1 VDKSRGIVLAQS
13 IWDNVLSNL
22 EKKINKQSFSMW
34 LKDTEPL
41 SIKGD
46 ILQIKVKDD
55 VAVRHLKDKYLKDI
69 EEIIESATGKKYLC
83 EFITEIE
90 VKDIVTQSSK
100 DPFSNGISF
109 KIENRDSQLNHNSTM
124 LNQNYTFENFVVG
137 PNNQLAHAA
146 AKSVSRSPATQF
158 NPLFIYG
165 GTGLGK
171 THLIQAIGHFLI
183 QERPYLKVLY
193 IPTEQFIN
201 EFIYSIQT
209 NTQHSFKIKYRNV
222 DVLMIDDI
230 QFLEKKEET
239 QNEFFHT
246 FNTLYENKKQIVISS
261 DRPPKQIATL
271 ADRLRTRFEWGMI
284 TDIQTPNLETREAI
298 LRNKAAKEN
307 IVISDEAFNYIAR
320 RITSSIRALESALAN
335 LRMVYDIY
343 KEPINIKHVKE
354 HLKHLFDEESS
365 KKVTPNDIITK
376 ISDLY
381 NISVEDIISKS
392 RQSKIVTPRFIAMYL
407 TRTLTDMTTTD
418 IGKLFGHRDH
428 SSVVNAINKIEEDMK
443 NDNDFR
449 EQIEELKIELL
460 S

>member
-1 VDKSRGIVLAQS
+1 MAQR
-13 IWDNVLSNL
+13 IWDNVLTDL

-69 EEIIESATGKKYLC
+69 EEIIESTTGKKYSC

-90 VKDIVTQSSK
+90 FKDMEKSIIHE
-100 DPFSNGISF
+100 PFIDNIQYTKS
-109 KIENRDSQLNHNSTM
+109 ENNRKSPLNE
-124 LNQNYTFENFVVG
+124 NYTFENFVVG

-171 THLIQAIGHFLI
+171 THLIQAIGHYLL

-222 DVLMIDDI
+222 DILMIDDI

-246 FNTLYENKKQIVISS
+246 FNTLYENKKQIIISS

-343 KEPINIKHVKE
+343 NEPITMKHIKE

-365 KKVTPNDIITK
+365 RKVTPNDIITK

-392 RQSKIVTPRFIAMYL
+392 RQSKIVQPRFVAMYL
-407 TRTLTDMTTTD
+407 TRKLTDMTTTD
-418 IGKLFGHRDH
+418 IGKQFGHRDH
-428 SSVVNAINKIEEDMK
+428 STVVNAINKIEEDMK
-443 NDNDFR
+443 NNSDFK
-449 EQIEELKIELL
+449 EQIEELKIELR

>member
-1 VDKSRGIVLAQS
+1 LAHR
-13 IWDNVLSNL
+13 IWDNVLTDL
-22 EKKINKQSFSMW
+22 ERKINKQSFGMW

-69 EEIIESATGKKYLC
+69 EEIIESTTGKKYSC

-90 VKDIVTQSSK
+90 FKDLEKSIVHE
-100 DPFSNGISF
+100 PFV
-109 KIENRDSQLNHNSTM
+109 ENIQYEKSENNRKSP

-171 THLIQAIGHFLI
+171 THLIQAIGHYLL

-222 DVLMIDDI
+222 DILMIDDI

-246 FNTLYENKKQIVISS
+246 FNTLYENKKQIIISS

-307 IVISDEAFNYIAR
+307 IIISDEAFNYIAR

-343 KEPINIKHVKE
+343 NEPITMKHIKE

-365 KKVTPNDIITK
+365 RKVTPNDIITK

-392 RQSKIVTPRFIAMYL
+392 RQSKIVTPRFVAMYL
-407 TRTLTDMTTTD
+407 TRKLTDMTTTD
-418 IGKLFGHRDH
+418 IGKQFGHRDH
-428 SSVVNAINKIEEDMK
+428 STVVNAINKIEEDMK
-443 NDNDFR
+443 NNSDFK
-449 EQIEELKIELL
+449 EQIEELKIELR

>member
-1 VDKSRGIVLAQS
+1 LAHV
-13 IWDNVLSNL
+13 IWDKVLKNL
-22 EKKINKQSFSMW
+22 ETRINKQSFAMW

-41 SIKGD
+41 SIEGD
-46 ILQIKVKDD
+46 LLKIRVKDD
-55 VAVRHLKDKYLKDI
+55 VAARHLKDQYLKDI
-69 EEIIESATGKKYLC
+69 EEIIESATGKKYNC
-83 EFITEIE
+83 EFITE
-90 VKDIVTQSSK
+90 SSAYENPK
-100 DPFSNGISF
+100 KNDSSPF
-109 KIENRDSQLNHNSTM
+109 ENITTTPRMENERVSP

-171 THLIQAIGHFLI
+171 THLIQAIGHYLLK
-183 QERPYLKVLY
+183 ERPYLKILY
-193 IPTEQFIN
+193 ISTEQFIN

-209 NTQHSFKIKYRNV
+209 NTQQSFKIKYRNV
-222 DVLMIDDI
+222 DILLIDDI
-230 QFLEKKEET
+230 QFLERKEET

-298 LRNKAAKEN
+298 LRNKAAKED

-343 KEPINIKHVKE
+343 REPISVRHVKE
-354 HLKHLFDEESS
+354 HLKHLFDEETSR
-365 KKVTPNDIITK
+365 KVTPNDII
-376 ISDLY
+376 SRVADLY
-381 NISVEDIISKS
+381 GVTVEDIISKS
-392 RQSKIVTPRFIAMYL
+392 RQSKVVMPRFVSMYL
-407 TRTLTDMTTTD
+407 TRKLTDMTTTD
-418 IGKLFGHRDH
+418 IGKQFGDRDH
-428 SSVVNAINKIEEDMK
+428 STVVNAINKIEDDMK
-443 NDNDFR
+443 NNYEFK
-449 EQIEELKIELL
+449 EQIEDLKVELR

>member
-1 VDKSRGIVLAQS
+1 MAQV
-13 IWDNVLSNL
+13 IWDNVLKSL
-22 EKKINKQSFSMW
+22 EKRINKQSYAMW

-41 SIKGD
+41 SIDGD
-46 ILQIKVKDD
+46 VLKIRVKDD
-55 VAVRHLKDKYLKDI
+55 VAARHLRDQYMKDI
-69 EEIIESATGKKYLC
+69 EEIIESATGKRYNC
-83 EFITEIE
+83 EFVTEASAYE
-90 VKDIVTQSSK
+90 KSK
-100 DPFSNGISF
+100 TPDSPFSNISTTPR
-109 KIENRDSQLNHNSTM
+109 IENERVSPLNP
-124 LNQNYTFENFVVG
+124 NYIFENFVVG

-171 THLIQAIGHFLI
+171 THLIQAIGHYLLK
-183 QERPYLKVLY
+183 ERPYLKVLY
-193 IPTEQFIN
+193 ISTEQFIN

-209 NTQHSFKIKYRNV
+209 NTQQSFKIKYRNV
-222 DVLMIDDI
+222 DILLIDDI
-230 QFLEKKEET
+230 QFLERKEET

-298 LRNKAAKEN
+298 LRNKAAKED

-343 KEPINIKHVKE
+343 SEPITVRHVKE
-354 HLKHLFDEESS
+354 HLKHLFDEETSRR
-365 KKVTPNDIITK
+365 VTPNDII
-376 ISDLY
+376 SRVADLY
-381 NISVEDIISKS
+381 GVSVEDIISKS
-392 RQSKIVTPRFIAMYL
+392 RQSKVVMPRFVAMYL
-407 TRTLTDMTTTD
+407 TRKLTDMTTTD
-418 IGKLFGHRDH
+418 IGRQFGDRDH
-428 SSVVNAINKIEEDMK
+428 STVVNAINKIEEDMK
-443 NDNDFR
+443 NNFEFK
-449 EQIEELKIELL
+449 EQIEDLRVELR

>member
-1 VDKSRGIVLAQS
+1 MAQV
-13 IWDNVLSNL
+13 IWDNVLKNL
-22 EKKINKQSFSMW
+22 EKRINKQSFAMW

-41 SIKGD
+41 AIEGD
-46 ILQIKVKDD
+46 ILRIRVKDD
-55 VAVRHLKDKYLKDI
+55 VAARHLKDQYLRDI
-69 EEIIESATGKKYLC
+69 EEIIESATGKRYTC
-83 EFITEIE
+83 EFVTEASSFEKIKQPDT
-90 VKDIVTQSSK
+90 VFNNVTTT
-100 DPFSNGISF
+100 PRT
-109 KIENRDSQLNHNSTM
+109 ENERVSPLNP
-124 LNQNYTFENFVVG
+124 NYTFENFVIG

-171 THLIQAIGHFLI
+171 THLIQAIGHHLL

-193 IPTEQFIN
+193 ISTEQFIN

-209 NTQHSFKIKYRNV
+209 NTQQSFKIKYRNV
-222 DVLMIDDI
+222 DILLIDDI
-230 QFLEKKEET
+230 QFLERKEET

-307 IVISDEAFNYIAR
+307 IVISDDAFNYIAR

-343 KEPINIKHVKE
+343 NEPISVKHVKE
-354 HLKHLFDEESS
+354 HLKHLFDEETSR
-365 KKVTPNDIITK
+365 KVTPNDII
-376 ISDLY
+376 SRVADVY
-381 NISVEDIISKS
+381 SVSVEDIISKS
-392 RQSKIVTPRFIAMYL
+392 RQSKVVMPRFVAMYL
-407 TRTLTDMTTTD
+407 TRKLTDMTTTD
-418 IGKLFGHRDH
+418 IGKQFGDRDH
-428 SSVVNAINKIEEDMK
+428 STVVNAINKIEEDMK
-443 NDNDFR
+443 NNYEFK
-449 EQIEELKIELL
+449 EQIEDLKVELR

>member
-1 VDKSRGIVLAQS
+1 
-13 IWDNVLSNL
+13 
-22 EKKINKQSFSMW
+22 MW

-46 ILQIKVKDD
+46 TLQIKVKDD

-69 EEIIESATGKKYLC
+69 EEIIESTTGKKYSC

-90 VKDIVTQSSK
+90 FKDMEKTIQTETFTDKQQYSK
-100 DPFSNGISF
+100 TENNRISP
-109 KIENRDSQLNHNSTM
+109 LNE
-124 LNQNYTFENFVVG
+124 NYTFENFVVG

-171 THLIQAIGHFLI
+171 THLIQAIGHYIL

-201 EFIYSIQT
+201 EFIYAIQT
-209 NTQHSFKIKYRNV
+209 NTTHSFKIKYRNV
-222 DVLMIDDI
+222 DILMIDDI

-246 FNTLYENKKQIVISS
+246 FNTLYENKKQIIISS

-343 KEPINIKHVKE
+343 NEPITMKHIKE

-365 KKVTPNDIITK
+365 RKVTPNDIITK
-376 ISDLY
+376 ISDIY
-381 NISVEDIISKS
+381 SISVEDIISKS
-392 RQSKIVTPRFIAMYL
+392 RQSKIVTPRFVAMYL
-407 TRTLTDMTTTD
+407 TRKLTDMTTTD
-418 IGKLFGHRDH
+418 IGKQFGHRDH
-428 SSVVNAINKIEEDMK
+428 STVVNAINKIEEDMK
-443 NDNDFR
+443 NDADFK
-449 EQIEELKIELL
+449 EHIEELKVELR

>member
-1 VDKSRGIVLAQS
+1 
-13 IWDNVLSNL
+13 
-22 EKKINKQSFSMW
+22 MW

-41 SIKGD
+41 SINGD

-69 EEIIESATGKKYLC
+69 EEIIESTTGKKYSC
-83 EFITEIE
+83 EFITEVE
-90 VKDIVTQSSK
+90 FKDIEKSAIKEIFTDNTQTVKTENSR
-100 DPFSNGISF
+100 ISP
-109 KIENRDSQLNHNSTM
+109 LNP
-124 LNQNYTFENFVVG
+124 NYTFENFVVG

-146 AKSVSRSPATQF
+146 AKSVSKSPATQF

-171 THLIQAIGHFLI
+171 THLIQAIGHYIL
-183 QERPYLKVLY
+183 QERPYLKILY
-193 IPTEQFIN
+193 IPAEQFIN
-201 EFIYSIQT
+201 EFIYAIQM
-209 NTQHSFKIKYRNV
+209 NTTHSFKIKYRNV
-222 DVLMIDDI
+222 DILMIDDI

-343 KEPINIKHVKE
+343 NEPITLKHVKE

-376 ISDLY
+376 ISALY
-381 NISVEDIISKS
+381 NISIEDIISKS
-392 RQSKIVTPRFIAMYL
+392 RQSKIVTPRFVSMYL
-407 TRTLTDMTTTD
+407 LRKLTDLTTTD
-418 IGKLFGHRDH
+418 IGKRFGDRDH
-428 SSVVNAINKIEEDMK
+428 STVVNAINKIEEDMN
-443 NDNDFR
+443 NDPDFK
-449 EQIEELKIELL
+449 EQIEELIIELR

>member
-1 VDKSRGIVLAQS
+1 
-13 IWDNVLSNL
+13 
-22 EKKINKQSFSMW
+22 MW

-41 SIKGD
+41 SINGD

-69 EEIIESATGKKYLC
+69 ETIIESTTGKKYSC

-90 VKDIVTQSSK
+90 FKDIEKSK
-100 DPFSNGISF
+100 INEHVI
-109 KIENRDSQLNHNSTM
+109 DSQQYSKNENNRISPLNP
-124 LNQNYTFENFVVG
+124 NYTFENFVVG

-171 THLIQAIGHFLI
+171 THLIQAIGHYLL

-201 EFIYSIQT
+201 EFIYAIQT
-209 NTQHSFKIKYRNV
+209 NTTHSFKIKYRNV
-222 DVLMIDDI
+222 DILMIDDI

-246 FNTLYENKKQIVISS
+246 FNTLYENKKQIIISS

-307 IVISDEAFNYIAR
+307 IIISDEAFNYIAR

-343 KEPINIKHVKE
+343 NEPITMKHIKE

-365 KKVTPNDIITK
+365 KKVTPNDIITR

-392 RQSKIVTPRFIAMYL
+392 RQSKIVTPRFVAMYL
-407 TRTLTDMTTTD
+407 MRKLTDMTTTD
-418 IGKLFGHRDH
+418 IGKRFGDRDH
-428 SSVVNAINKIEEDMK
+428 STVVNAINKIDEDMK
-443 NDNDFR
+443 NDPDFK
-449 EQIEELKIELL
+449 EQIEELIIELR

>member
-1 VDKSRGIVLAQS
+1 MAHV
-13 IWDNVLSNL
+13 IWDKVLKNL
-22 EKKINKQSFSMW
+22 ETRINKQSFAMW

-41 SIKGD
+41 SIEGD
-46 ILQIKVKDD
+46 LLKIRVKDD
-55 VAVRHLKDKYLKDI
+55 VAARHLKDQYLKDI
-69 EEIIESATGKKYLC
+69 EEIIESATGKKYNC
-83 EFITEIE
+83 EFITE
-90 VKDIVTQSSK
+90 SSAYENPK
-100 DPFSNGISF
+100 KNDSSPF
-109 KIENRDSQLNHNSTM
+109 ENITTTPRMENERVSP

-171 THLIQAIGHFLI
+171 THLIQAIGHYLLK
-183 QERPYLKVLY
+183 ERPYLKILY
-193 IPTEQFIN
+193 ISTEQFIN

-209 NTQHSFKIKYRNV
+209 NTQQSFKIKYRNV
-222 DVLMIDDI
+222 DILLIDDI
-230 QFLEKKEET
+230 QFLERKEET

-298 LRNKAAKEN
+298 LRNKAAKED

-343 KEPINIKHVKE
+343 REPISVRHVKE
-354 HLKHLFDEESS
+354 HLKHLFDEETSR
-365 KKVTPNDIITK
+365 KVTPNDII
-376 ISDLY
+376 SRVADLY
-381 NISVEDIISKS
+381 GVTVEDIISKS
-392 RQSKIVTPRFIAMYL
+392 RQSKVVMPRFVSMYL
-407 TRTLTDMTTTD
+407 TRKLTDMTTTD
-418 IGKLFGHRDH
+418 IGKQFGDRDH
-428 SSVVNAINKIEEDMK
+428 STVVNAINKIEDDMK
-443 NDNDFR
+443 NNYEFK
-449 EQIEELKIELL
+449 EQIEDLKVELR

>member
-1 VDKSRGIVLAQS
+1 MAQR
-13 IWDNVLSNL
+13 IWDNVLTDL
-22 EKKINKQSFSMW
+22 EKKINKQSFGMW

-69 EEIIESATGKKYLC
+69 EEIIESTTGKKYSC

-90 VKDIVTQSSK
+90 FKDMEKSIIHE
-100 DPFSNGISF
+100 PFVDNLQYA
-109 KIENRDSQLNHNSTM
+109 KNENNRKSP

-171 THLIQAIGHFLI
+171 THLIQAIGHYLL

-222 DVLMIDDI
+222 DILMIDDI

-246 FNTLYENKKQIVISS
+246 FNTLYENKKQIIISS

-343 KEPINIKHVKE
+343 NEPITMKHIKE

-365 KKVTPNDIITK
+365 RKVTPNDIISK
-376 ISDLY
+376 ISDMY
-381 NISVEDIISKS
+381 SISVEDIISKS
-392 RQSKIVTPRFIAMYL
+392 RQSKIVTPRFVAMYL
-407 TRTLTDMTTTD
+407 TRKLTDMTTTD
-418 IGKLFGHRDH
+418 IGKQFGHRDH
-428 SSVVNAINKIEEDMK
+428 STVVNAINKIEEDMK
-443 NDNDFR
+443 NDPDFK
-449 EQIEELKIELL
+449 EQIEELKIELR